1 MKVKVDI
8 AILIDES
15 GKIAKC
21 FRLIMDDSF
30 ITCEDTQISE
40 FLSISLDQYKQRI
53 KNVCTTYE
61 DNYGLWIDD
70 DNNLSDENAIKKFKE
85 EFFTELMLLKITGN
99 V

>member
-15 GKIAKC
+15 GKKAKC
-21 FRLIMDDSF
+21 FRLTMDDM
-30 ITCEDTQISE
+30 IIYDDTQISE
-40 FLSISLDQYKQRI
+40 YLSISLDQYEQRI
-53 KNVCTTYE
+53 KNVCTIYE
-61 DNYGLWIDD
+61 DNYGLWID

>member
-8 AILIDES
+8 AMLIDES
-15 GKIAKC
+15 GKKAKC
-21 FRLIMDDSF
+21 FRLIMDNSF

-40 FLSISLDQYKQRI
+40 FLSINLDQYKQRI
-53 KNVCTTYE
+53 KNVCTIYV

-70 DNNLSDENAIKKFKE
+70 NSLSDENAIKKFKE

>member
-1 MKVKVDI
+1 MKIKVDI

-40 FLSISLDQYKQRI
+40 FLSISLEQYKQRI
-53 KNVCTTYE
+53 KNICATYE
-61 DNYGLWIDD
+61 DNYGLWIN

>member
-15 GKIAKC
+15 GKKAKC
-21 FRLIMDDSF
+21 FRLIMDNSF

-53 KNVCTTYE
+53 KNVCATYK
-61 DNYGLWIDD
+61 DNYGLWID
-70 DNNLSDENAIKKFKE
+70 DNNLSDENAIEKFKE
-85 EFFTELMLLKITGN
+85 EFFAELMLLKITGN

>member
-8 AILIDES
+8 AILINES

-21 FRLIMDDSF
+21 FRLIMDDSLF
-30 ITCEDTQISE
+30 TCDDTQISE
-40 FLSISLDQYKQRI
+40 YLSISLDQYKQRM
-53 KNVCTTYE
+53 KNICATYE

-70 DNNLSDENAIKKFKE
+70 NNLSGENAIKKFKE

>member
-21 FRLIMDDSF
+21 FRLMTDNSL
-30 ITCEDTQISE
+30 ITCDDTQISE
-40 FLSISLDQYKQRI
+40 YLSISLDQYEQRI
-53 KNVCTTYE
+53 KNVCTIYE
-61 DNYGLWIDD
+61 DNYGLWIN

>member
-15 GKIAKC
+15 GKKAKC
-21 FRLIMDDSF
+21 FRLIMDNSF
-30 ITCEDTQISE
+30 ITCDDTQISE
-40 FLSISLDQYKQRI
+40 YLSISLDQYKQRI
-53 KNVCTTYE
+53 KNVCTTYK
-61 DNYGLWIDD
+61 DNYGLWID

>member
-8 AILIDES
+8 ATLIDES
-15 GKIAKC
+15 GQKAKC
-21 FRLIMDDSF
+21 FRLIMDNSF

-53 KNVCTTYE
+53 KNVCATYE

-70 DNNLSDENAIKKFKE
+70 NNLSDENAIEKFKE
-85 EFFTELMLLKITGN
+85 EFFAELMLLKITGN

>member
-15 GKIAKC
+15 GKKAKC
-21 FRLIMDDSF
+21 FRLIMDNSF

-40 FLSISLDQYKQRI
+40 FLSISLEQYKQRI
-53 KNVCTTYE
+53 KNVCTIYE
-61 DNYGLWIDD
+61 DNYGLWINDS
-70 DNNLSDENAIKKFKE
+70 NLSDEDAIKKFKE
-85 EFFTELMLLKITGN
+85 EFFTELMLLKITSN

>member
-1 MKVKVDI
+1 MKVKIDI
-8 AILIDES
+8 AILINEF
-15 GKIAKC
+15 GKNAKC
-21 FRLIMDDSF
+21 FRLIIDDILF
-30 ITCEDTQISE
+30 ACEDTQISE

-53 KNVCTTYE
+53 KNICTTYE
-61 DNYGLWIDD
+61 DNYGLWIS

>member
-1 MKVKVDI
+1 MKIKVDI
-8 AILIDES
+8 AILTDES
-15 GKIAKC
+15 GKKAKC
-21 FRLIMDDSF
+21 FRLTMDDM
-30 ITCEDTQISE
+30 IIYDDTQISE
-40 FLSISLDQYKQRI
+40 YLSISLDQYEQRI

-61 DNYGLWIDD
+61 DNYGLWID

>member
-15 GKIAKC
+15 GKKAKC
-21 FRLIMDDSF
+21 FRLIMDNSF

-40 FLSISLDQYKQRI
+40 FLSINLDQYKQRI
-53 KNVCTTYE
+53 KNVCTIYE
-61 DNYGLWIDD
+61 DNYGLWINDS
-70 DNNLSDENAIKKFKE
+70 NLSDEDAIKKFKE

>member
-8 AILIDES
+8 ATLMDQFS
-15 GKIAKC
+15 RKAKC
-21 FRLIMDDSF
+21 FRLIMDDI

-40 FLSISLDQYKQRI
+40 YLSISLDQYKQRM
-53 KNVCTTYE
+53 KNVCATYE
-61 DNYGLWIDD
+61 DNYGLWID

>member
-15 GKIAKC
+15 GKKAKC

-53 KNVCTTYE
+53 KNVCTTYA
-61 DNYGLWIDD
+61 DNYGLWID

>member
-8 AILIDES
+8 AILINES
-15 GKIAKC
+15 GKKAKC
-21 FRLIMDDSF
+21 FRLIMDDSL
-30 ITCEDTQISE
+30 ITCDDTQISE
-40 FLSISLDQYKQRI
+40 YLSISLDQYEQRI
-53 KNVCTTYE
+53 KNVCTIYE

-70 DNNLSDENAIKKFKE
+70 SNLSDEDAIKKFKE

>member
-15 GKIAKC
+15 GKKAKC
-21 FRLIMDDSF
+21 FRLIMDNSF

-53 KNVCTTYE
+53 KNVCTTYK
-61 DNYGLWIDD
+61 DNYGLWID

-85 EFFTELMLLKITGN
+85 EFFTELMLLKINGN

>member
-1 MKVKVDI
+1 MKGKVDI

-15 GKIAKC
+15 GKKAKC
-21 FRLIMDDSF
+21 FRLIMDNSF

-53 KNVCTTYE
+53 KNICAIYE
-61 DNYGLWIDD
+61 DNYGLWIG
-70 DNNLSDENAIKKFKE
+70 DNNLSDEDAIKKFQD
-85 EFFTELMLLKITGN
+85 EFFTELMFVKITGN

>member
-15 GKIAKC
+15 GKKAKC
-21 FRLIMDDSF
+21 FRLIMDKGF

-40 FLSISLDQYKQRI
+40 FLAISLDQYKQRI
-53 KNVCTTYE
+53 KNVCTIYK
-61 DNYGLWIDD
+61 DNYGLWINDS
-70 DNNLSDENAIKKFKE
+70 NLSDEEAIKKFKE

>member
-8 AILIDES
+8 AILTDES
-15 GKIAKC
+15 SKKAKC
-21 FRLIMDDSF
+21 FRLIMDNSF

-53 KNVCTTYE
+53 KNVCITYE
-61 DNYGLWIDD
+61 DNYGLWID

>member
-15 GKIAKC
+15 GKKAKC
-21 FRLIMDDSF
+21 FRLIMDNSF

-53 KNVCTTYE
+53 KNICAIYE

-70 DNNLSDENAIKKFKE
+70 SNLSDENAIKKFKE

>member
-15 GKIAKC
+15 GKKAKC

-53 KNVCTTYE
+53 KNVCTTYK
-61 DNYGLWIDD
+61 DNYGLWID

>member
-8 AILIDES
+8 AMLIDES
-15 GKIAKC
+15 GKKAKC
-21 FRLIMDDSF
+21 FRLIMDNSF

-53 KNVCTTYE
+53 KNVCTTYK
-61 DNYGLWIDD
+61 DNYGLWID
-70 DNNLSDENAIKKFKE
+70 DNNLSDENAIEKFKE

>member
-15 GKIAKC
+15 GKKAKC
-21 FRLIMDDSF
+21 FRLTMDDM
-30 ITCEDTQISE
+30 IIYDDTQISE
-40 FLSISLDQYKQRI
+40 YLSISLDQYEQRI

-61 DNYGLWIDD
+61 DNYGLWID

>member
-15 GKIAKC
+15 GKKAKC
-21 FRLIMDDSF
+21 FRLIMDNSF

-40 FLSISLDQYKQRI
+40 FLSINLDQYKQRI
-53 KNVCTTYE
+53 KNVCTIYE

-70 DNNLSDENAIKKFKE
+70 SNLSDEDAIKKFKE

>member
-8 AILIDES
+8 AILTDES
-15 GKIAKC
+15 GKEAKC
-21 FRLIMDDSF
+21 FRLIMDDM
-30 ITCEDTQISE
+30 IIYDDTQISE
-40 FLSISLDQYKQRI
+40 YLSISLDQYEQRI

-61 DNYGLWIDD
+61 DNYGLWIG

>member
-1 MKVKVDI
+1 MKVKIDI
-8 AILIDES
+8 AILRNEFS
-15 GKIAKC
+15 KKAAKC

-53 KNVCTTYE
+53 KNVCATYE
-61 DNYGLWIDD
+61 DDYGLWID

>member
-15 GKIAKC
+15 GKKAKC
-21 FRLIMDDSF
+21 FRLIMDNSF

-53 KNVCTTYE
+53 KNVCTTYK
-61 DNYGLWIDD
+61 DNYGLWID

-85 EFFTELMLLKITGN
+85 EFFTELMLLKMTGN

>member
-15 GKIAKC
+15 GKKAKC
-21 FRLIMDDSF
+21 FRLIMGDSL
-30 ITCEDTQISE
+30 ITCDDTQISE
-40 FLSISLDQYKQRI
+40 YLSISLDQYEQRI
-53 KNVCTTYE
+53 KNICAIYE

-70 DNNLSDENAIKKFKE
+70 NSLSDENVIKKFKE

>member
-15 GKIAKC
+15 GKKAKC
-21 FRLIMDDSF
+21 FRLIMDNSF

-40 FLSISLDQYKQRI
+40 FLSIGLDQYKQRM
-53 KNVCTTYE
+53 KNICATYE

-70 DNNLSDENAIKKFKE
+70 NSLSDENAIKKFKE

>member
-1 MKVKVDI
+1 MKVKIDI
-8 AILIDES
+8 AILMDQFS
-15 GKIAKC
+15 RKAKC
-21 FRLIMDDSF
+21 FRLIIDDSF

-53 KNVCTTYE
+53 KNICATYE
-61 DNYGLWIDD
+61 DNYGLWIG
-70 DNNLSDENAIKKFKE
+70 DNSLSDENAIKKFKE

>member
-15 GKIAKC
+15 GKKAKC
-21 FRLIMDDSF
+21 FRLIMDNSF

-53 KNVCTTYE
+53 KNVCTTYK

-70 DNNLSDENAIKKFKE
+70 NNLSDEDAIKKFKE

>member
-15 GKIAKC
+15 GKKAKC

-53 KNVCTTYE
+53 KNVCTTYK

-70 DNNLSDENAIKKFKE
+70 NNLSGENAIKKFKE

>member
-1 MKVKVDI
+1 MKVKIDI
-8 AILIDES
+8 ATLIDEF
-15 GKIAKC
+15 GKNAKC
-21 FRLIMDDSF
+21 FRLMIDDILF
-30 ITCEDTQISE
+30 ACEDKQISE

-53 KNVCTTYE
+53 KNVCTIYE
-61 DNYGLWIDD
+61 DNYGLWIN

>member
-15 GKIAKC
+15 GKKAKC
-21 FRLIMDDSF
+21 FRLIMDNSF

-53 KNVCTTYE
+53 KNVCTTYK
-61 DNYGLWIDD
+61 DNYGLWID